1 MSPDDPNAE
10 LDPSDPSPVRRLG
23 LMRGR
28 PPSRLDEPDLNIDS
42 KDAPTRV
49 MRLRQDIDDAN
60 HRLYDESGWCING
73 APTFNCE
80 GSMAAA
86 PPHHSADV
94 DDLDESTPS
103 GATASLR
110 FMVVPGDAEKEA
122 NALRYL
128 ELMLGQMLDHSYSDN
143 LNALN
148 SAEVD
153 RDIVLGS
160 LPQRVFTVKVGSH
173 ILITDHPNV
182 MRLLEPLLGVHRCT
196 AADLP
201 EAAHRINVALTL
213 TPARRLV

>member
-1 MSPDDPNAE
+1 
-10 LDPSDPSPVRRLG
+10 
-23 LMRGR
+23 
-28 PPSRLDEPDLNIDS
+28 
-42 KDAPTRV
+42 V

-94 DDLDESTPS
+94 DELDELEPS

-110 FMVVPGDAEKEA
+110 FTVVPGDAEKEA

-153 RDIVLGS
+153 RDTVMAS

-173 ILITDHPNV
+173 TLITDHPNV
-182 MRLLEPLLGVHRCT
+182 MRLLEPLLGVHRCA